1 MQCIIR
7 GMAKKTSTK
16 SDSFLSTSQVKQI
29 KPILIKV
36 LLASVGVAGLVGIF
50 ALLYGQFGNIHA
62 DIIGTV
68 ILTAALS
75 VGLLIY
81 LSIDNSR
88 YHVVGLMGI
97 ITSFVAFALGLILIW
112 SNWSLFDDGN
122 DDAWRAYVLTL
133 VMSVALAHI
142 SLLVRLLDHRVAAIR
157 MGILGTIL
165 SSVVLVVLFWS
176 LLYAR
181 GFELQDTIP
190 RMIGVFGILAASGT
204 IILPVWARLQKK

>member
-1 MQCIIR
+1 
-7 GMAKKTSTK
+7 MAKKTSTK